1 MADMGRVCFVE
12 DEMTIVVQVRGK
24 VRAKLQVP
32 SAASKEEVLAL
43 PSPMKMFK
51 NGLMEK
57 RFEKRSMCPRNL

>member
-1 MADMGRVCFVE
+1 MGDMDESVFVE

-43 PSPMKMFK
+43 PSPTKMFKMFK
-51 NGLMEK
+51 NEK
-57 RFEKRSMCPRNL
+57 LERNL